1 MENINNRFSLHQDM
15 FIRNMILKRGAPGRG
30 ICPVFKPGNLL
41 ICLDEHFQ
49 QGYAVR
55 CLQADKINAF

>member
-1 MENINNRFSLHQDM
+1 M
-15 FIRNMILKRGAPGRG
+15 RNAECEMKKGSREAA
-30 ICPVFKPGNLL
+30 PVFKPGNLL

-55 CLQADKINAF
+55 CLQADKINAFRQV